1 MDVAGT
7 ALHVYVAGTEVFIHT
22 HTTLTDGYN
31 YRRASCSPNWKVSKN
46 RLCSLSP
53 FLATTPSCQTTWRTL
68 SPPGTEGL
76 PHPSPGSTPS
86 PGTGTPS
93 PPKQDGHVS
102 SHHHFKGERAYL
114 ALQSLIQ
121 KEETNQ
127 MCFET
132 CLWLERRQTRV
143 DLVPKTSIL
152 TCTMYTAAI
161 SNPPLASAK
170 ALSDPL
176 VCSSEICWPASVTSR
191 WPQGQDNRGSAQGQ
205 PKHRN
210 FCILQHN
217 PGGVV
222 HGVPSKAEPVSSA
235 TCT

>member
-1 MDVAGT
+1 MFPLALSGHHTQLPDNLEDTLPTRDRGT
-7 ALHVYVAGTEVFIHT
+7 AAPQPRQHA
-22 HTTLTDGYN
+22 
-31 YRRASCSPNWKVSKN
+31 
-46 RLCSLSP
+46 
-53 FLATTPSCQTTWRTL
+53 
-68 SPPGTEGL
+68 
-76 PHPSPGSTPS
+76 S

-143 DLVPKTSIL
+143 DLAPKTSIL

-161 SNPPLASAK
+161 FNPPLASAK

-176 VCSSEICWPASVTSR
+176 VCSSEIRWPAPVTSH

-205 PKHRN
+205 PKHCN